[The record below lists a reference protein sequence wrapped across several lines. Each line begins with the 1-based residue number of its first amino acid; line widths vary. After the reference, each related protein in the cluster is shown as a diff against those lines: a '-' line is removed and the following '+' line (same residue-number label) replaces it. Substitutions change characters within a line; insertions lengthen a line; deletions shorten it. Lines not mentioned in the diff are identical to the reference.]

1 MALPD
6 LSASGTPNPTAV
18 TEYQTG
24 FSPEIAPYGQA
35 LLGEGAYFTNPQ
47 TNPYQQYQGPQV
59 AGFTPL
65 QQQSYNSAGA
75 LQSSGQLQDASAM
88 AGMAGM
94 GGLNAS
100 YTYSPYQA
108 GQANAPTLNNYQ
120 MQGPGN
126 VGTQSF
132 TSPGVAQSYMNPYL
146 MNSLAPQMALL
157 NQQQGAQA
165 QQNAAQ
171 ATQAGAFGNSRF
183 GVQNAAQNQAN
194 QLASA
199 NVYGQGLN
207 NAYNTAQGQFNTE
220 QGANLQAQLANQN
233 MGYNVGNTNLQ
244 AMLGVQNLGAG
255 QNLQSQL
262 ANQSAN
268 QSAASLNA
276 QQGQFGAN
284 LGLQGLNAAN
294 TAASTLG
301 TLGNDQYN
309 QNIGIIGLQNQ
320 MGGQQQQQVQNQM
333 NVDQQNFLNAQ
344 NFPYQQMNFMS
355 NLIRGLPMTQQSA
368 SVYQAP
374 PSTLSQVAGLG
385 LTAAGLGAFK
395 SAKGGVIKKSNG
407 LMDLALKKM
416 EPENV

>member
-1 MALPD
+1 MTTTAVTGAAPLPQQ
-6 LSASGTPNPTAV
+6 V

-35 LLGEGAYFTNPQ
+35 LLGEAANVIDPA

-75 LQSSGQLQDASAM
+75 LQSSGQLQDASAL

-100 YTYSPYQA
+100 YTYSPYQ
-108 GQANAPTLNNYQ
+108 N
-120 MQGPGN
+120 
-126 VGTQSF
+126 QSF
-132 TSPGVAQSYMNPYL
+132 TNPGVAQAYMNPYL
-146 MNSLAPQMALL
+146 QASLAPQLAIQQ
-157 NQQQGAQA
+157 QQQGAA
-165 QQNAAQ
+165 QQTQNAQ
-171 ATQAGAFGNSRF
+171 AAQAGAFGGSRA
-183 GVQNAAQNQAN
+183 GVQAAATGLNN
-194 QLASA
+194 QLA
-199 NVYGQGLN
+199 NQNLIGQGYN
-207 NAYNTAQGQFNTE
+207 NAYNQAAQQFNTE
-220 QGANLQAQLANQN
+220 QGASQQAAN
-233 MGYNVGNTNLQ
+233 
-244 AMLGVQNLGAG
+244 
-255 QNLQSQL
+255 
-262 ANQSAN
+262 
-268 QSAASLNA
+268 LNA

-309 QNIGIIGLQNQ
+309 QNLGIIGLQNQ
-320 MGGQQQQQVQNQM
+320 LGGQQQQQVQNQM